1 MLMHSCCCIL
11 FIGMTGFD
19 PNAKRIQKSF
29 ENEFGKPIWKKEKE
43 SFPSPSL
50 SSFSAC
56 WPNYSR
62 PTHLPCLLPF
72 LLPLPGPAQTAEAT
86 AAASPLFLSPV
97 DSLGPPI
104 SAFSFLTSREVK
116 GETVALHPHSESW
129 ERPHTPDSI
138 KGSSDLSPLPLLPR
152 RSSSPLS

>member
-1 MLMHSCCCIL
+1 MLMHSCCSIL

-29 ENEFGKPIWKKEKE
+29 ENEFGKPIWR
-43 SFPSPSL
+43 
-50 SSFSAC
+50 

-62 PTHLPCLLPF
+62 LARLPCLLPF
-72 LLPLPGPAQTAEAT
+72 LLPLSGPAQTAEAT
-86 AAASPLFLSPV
+86 TATSPLFLSPV
-97 DSLGPPI
+97 DSLGPPV
-104 SAFSFLTSREVK
+104 SAFSFFSRPTWSRAK
-116 GETVALHPHSESW
+116 LLPCAHILSHGSAPHA
-129 ERPHTPDSI
+129 PDSI